1 MSPPATLSSAERS
14 LDFVLR
20 FASHYARDDMCEE
33 GLPADETSPRNAW
46 SNSRMSTE
54 TDEQLMGRVIDLRD
68 QHAFGALV
76 DRHKAMGMTLAV
88 RILTNHSLAEEALQ
102 DAFLRVWR
110 SSHTFTFTASF
121 KTWFYRILYNAAL
134 TKRKRELVHQ
144 EQTELTDDAAIVEE
158 SSTKAETTEV
168 VLKSITRLPETQRTV
183 LTLHYLQELSIEEIM
198 EVTGMPNGT
207 IKTHLFRGRE
217 KLRNDVTLK
226 HYVSE

>member
-1 MSPPATLSSAERS
+1 
-14 LDFVLR
+14 
-20 FASHYARDDMCEE
+20 
-33 GLPADETSPRNAW
+33 
-46 SNSRMSTE
+46 MSTE
-54 TDEQLMGRVIDLRD
+54 NDEQLMRRVIDLRD
-68 QHAFGALV
+68 QHAFRALA
-76 DRHKAMGMTLAV
+76 DRHKSMGMTLAV
-88 RILTNHSLAEEALQ
+88 RILKDEQLAEEALQ

-144 EQTELTDDAAIVEE
+144 EQAELTEDVAIMEGD
-158 SSTKAETTEV
+158 SAGSRAETTEV

-183 LTLHYLQELSIEEIM
+183 LTLYYLQELSIEEIM